1 MSFHRVILVALATLF
16 TVGMTSLASAG
27 CCDWGYSAP
36 VNYGCGGC
44 GSPVYTPMAPV
55 SYGGY
60 SGCGGCGVPSVAAV
74 YAVPVA
80 PAPIVVSAWA
90 GTG

>member
-1 MSFHRVILVALATLF
+1 MSFHRVTLVALATLF

-44 GSPVYTPMAPV
+44 GGCGVYGADLRRPRYHA
-55 SYGGY
+55 GGAGQL
-60 SGCGGCGVPSVAAV
+60 SAWCGGCGR
-74 YAVPVA
+74 
-80 PAPIVVSAWA
+80 A
-90 GTG
+90 GL